1 MSRPTAPADP
11 PLAALTRAALG
22 FDLEAELD
30 LCRHLAATG
39 GSASVRAVFAPNRAA
54 RLFQAL
60 LSTGRHQALDEHWRD
75 TIETG
80 IRRGTLAP
88 PDWN

>member
-1 MSRPTAPADP
+1 MPRPSAPVDP
-11 PLAALTRAALG
+11 HLAALARASLG

-39 GSASVRAVFAPNRAA
+39 GSASVRTVFHPRRAA

-60 LSTGRHQALDEHWRD
+60 LSTGRHEALDDHWREA
-75 TIETG
+75 IETG
-80 IRRGTLAP
+80 VDRGTLAP

>member
-1 MSRPTAPADP
+1 MPRPYASVDP
-11 PLAALTRAALG
+11 HLAALTRAALG

-39 GSASVRAVFAPNRAA
+39 GSASVRTVFHPRRAA

-60 LSTGRHQALDEHWRD
+60 LSTGRHEVLDEDWREAID
-75 TIETG
+75 TG
-80 IRRGTLAP
+80 IERGTLAP
-88 PDWN
+88 PGWN